1 VAVLPA
7 VNALVSVRD
16 EDRDYRSR
24 VEDVYG
30 DTVVLA
36 RPLDLPLGHRFSI
49 GSQLLVSWTGER
61 GLFVLPTTL
70 IQQQREGVVSLWV
83 VKASGQG
90 WVEQRRAYVRAEVA
104 GPVMLR
110 LVTIE
115 AEAATEQGAALGAH
129 SAPAA
134 HTADEPPVEVRGQ
147 LVDLSEAAL
156 RCVVPQ
162 ESPLGDSDVGTLL
175 LARFTVDGIEFA
187 LPGVLQRA
195 APNALRPELREVVVL
210 FEQPVRQATE
220 LRRIVYALQLK
231 ERLTR

>member
-30 DTVVLA
+30 DTVELA
-36 RPLDLPLGHRFSI
+36 RPLDLPLGHRFSV

-70 IQQQREGVVSLWV
+70 TQQKREGVVNLWV
-83 VKASGQG
+83 VQASGQG
-90 WVEQRRAYVRAEVA
+90 WVEQRRAYVRAEVS

-110 LVTIE
+110 VLVLE
-115 AEAATEQGAALGAH
+115 AEAGEPADAAADVLPE
-129 SAPAA
+129 AP
-134 HTADEPPVEVRGQ
+134 PIEVRGQ

-162 ESPLGDSDVGTLL
+162 ESPLGDSDVGTPLH
-175 LARFTVDGIEFA
+175 ARFGVDGTEFA
-187 LPGVLQRA
+187 LPGLLQRA

-210 FEQPVRQATE
+210 FDQPVPQATE
-220 LRRIVYALQLK
+220 LRRMVYARQLK